1 MATAGPVAAD
11 ESTWE
16 MPDAWRRIAHPRRDR
31 PWPWPRARIDAAA
44 AGRARAL
51 VEAARAG
58 VEDVLALPGT
68 TPELAEHGRA
78 CLKGEADALGAAVVA
93 TVAVSK
99 RGLGDVG
106 GKAPFLDAWAAEH
119 GLPFAA
125 AAYAEL
131 CDVTSDYVQAGSKA
145 TWTGARRALPSDY
158 QGGWWAEES
167 AARHLR
173 ALLAAA
179 DDDVHARA
187 VEELAVRRRT
197 PLQRMVVS
205 YLVPTR
211 RDWLDEVRADPA
223 VIGLPPHSQHRWMLF
238 CSLGDPAQVDPA
250 ALPLGYYDRST
261 SVVATLVD
269 GVGPSGAVPL
279 VAGALEG
286 QYTGTDTYRK
296 LLDVLALLPVDEAF
310 QALLDRIGHKYVQP
324 AVIAAAR
331 AQPRRA
337 LRLLASAAGAPEVE
351 EVLRAH
357 LLTHPELVEEML
369 PELPEE
375 SRAAVGA
382 LRETIVRAPEASAGA
397 LPPLL
402 VDPPWTRPRTKAKP
416 VVIKDLASPGTRLI
430 AWEPGERDAWTVDL
444 HHLWRWVKRLEW
456 PVQIEKF
463 RNGAL
468 PSHQQPVLFIEA
480 PEDLVRPLLAGW
492 EPPDPWYVVEWM
504 RVVVARFELDALDP
518 AVFAAR
524 RDPAGAGAVL
534 LPFLS
539 DEVARLMADWLVRL
553 KQAGRTAQAW
563 FRRHGTAA
571 VPALV
576 PPALGKAGAQRR
588 AAEAALRLLADR
600 HGAEAVV
607 AAARVHGDR
616 AADAIEALVTG
627 DPLEVLPAKPPYVG
641 DWADVRLLPQIL
653 LRGRGRALPD
663 SAARHVLT
671 MLAMSRP
678 GEAYAGVD
686 VVRDLCDGESLAEFG
701 WRLFRQ
707 WETQGAPS
715 KDGWALAQLGVTGD
729 DETVRRLTPVI
740 RAWPGDGGHSKAV
753 AGLDVLAGIGTD
765 VALMHLHGIAQRVKF
780 KALRARAQEKIEE
793 VAAGLELTAGQLADR
808 LVPDF
813 GLDADGTLT
822 LDYGPRRFVVG
833 FDEQLKPYV
842 ADEGGARRKAL
853 PKPGAKDDPELA
865 PAAYKAFS
873 TLKKDV
879 RSVAADQLRRLEA
892 AMVAQRRWPVRE
904 FRELL
909 AGHPLVRHL
918 VRRLVWL
925 ASDGGEEGARTT
937 AFRVAEDGTF
947 ADADDETV
955 EIADTAR
962 VRVAHPV
969 DLGGSLAA
977 WSEVFADYEILQP
990 FPQLGRPVHALASG
1004 EGERGRLERFEGLT
1018 VPVGKVL
1025 GLTSRGWDRGVPQD
1039 AGVEPWIS
1047 RRLPGGRYI
1056 VIDLDPGIAVGAVDA
1071 LPDQKLDAV
1080 GLADRPEQRWLGGGA
1095 TGSFSDLDPVTLSEI
1110 LADLATLT

>member
-16 MPDAWRRIAHPRRDR
+16 MPDAWRRVAHPRRDR
-31 PWPWPRARIDAAA
+31 PGPWPRARIDPAAA
-44 AGRARAL
+44 EKARAF
-51 VEAARAG
+51 VEAARAD

-78 CLKGEADALGAAVVA
+78 YLKGEADALGAAVVA

-99 RGLGDVG
+99 RGLPGSR
-106 GKAPFLDAWAAEH
+106 GKDPFRDAWAAEH

-125 AAYAEL
+125 CAFAEL
-131 CDVTSDYVQAGSKA
+131 SDVTSDYVQAGSKA
-145 TWTGARRALPSDY
+145 TWAGVRWARPSDY

-179 DDDVHARA
+179 DDDVYARA
-187 VEELAVRRRT
+187 VDELAGRRRT

-205 YLVPTR
+205 YLAPTR
-211 RDWLDEVRADPA
+211 RDWVDEVRADPA

-238 CSLGDPAQVDPA
+238 CALADPEQVDPV
-250 ALPLGYYDRST
+250 ALPLGFYDRRT

-269 GVGPSGAVPL
+269 GLGPSGAVPL
-279 VAGALEG
+279 VVEALEG
-286 QYTGTDTYRK
+286 QYTQTDTFRS
-296 LLDVLALLPVDEAF
+296 LLDVLVELPVDEAF
-310 QALLDRIGHKYVQP
+310 QALVDRAGHRYVLP
-324 AVIAAAR
+324 MVIAAAR
-331 AQPRRA
+331 AHPRRA
-337 LRLLASAAGAPEVE
+337 LRLLAPAAGTPEAG

-375 SRAAVGA
+375 SRAAIDA
-382 LRETIVRAPEASAGA
+382 LRETIVRVPEAPADA

-402 VDPPWTRPRTKAKP
+402 VDPPWTRPRTKAKA

-430 AWEPGERDAWTVDL
+430 DWEPGERDAWTVDL
-444 HHLWRWVKRLEW
+444 HHLWRWVERMKW
-456 PVQIEKF
+456 PAMVERFQH
-463 RNGAL
+463 GAL
-468 PSHQQPVLFIEA
+468 SSHQQPVLFVEA

-492 EPPDPWYVVEWM
+492 EPPDPWYVDDWM

-518 AVFAAR
+518 AVHAAR
-524 RDPAGAGAVL
+524 RDPAGAGGVL

-576 PPALGKAGAQRR
+576 PPALGRAGAQRR
-588 AAEAALRLLADR
+588 AAEAALRFVAAR

-607 AAARVHGDR
+607 AAARVHGDA
-616 AADAIEALVTG
+616 AADAVQALLTA
-627 DPLEVLPAKPPYVG
+627 DPLDVLPAKTPHVG

-653 LRGRGRALPD
+653 LRGRERALPD
-663 SAARHVLT
+663 AAVRHVLT

-678 GEAYAGVD
+678 GEDYAGVRT
-686 VVRDLCDGESLAEFG
+686 VRDACDGESLAEFG

-707 WETQGAPS
+707 WEAQGAPS
-715 KDGWALAQLGVTGD
+715 KDGWALAQLGLTGD
-729 DETVRRLTPVI
+729 DGTVRRLTPVI
-740 RAWPGDGGHSKAV
+740 RAWPGDGGHAKAV

-780 KALRARAQEKIEE
+780 KALKARAQEKIEE
-793 VAAGLELTAGQLADR
+793 VAAGLELTGEQLADR

-833 FDEQLKPYV
+833 FDEQLKPQV
-842 ADEGGARRKAL
+842 SDEGGARRKAL

-865 PAAYKAFS
+865 PAASKAFS
-873 TLKKDV
+873 ALKKDV
-879 RSVAADQLRRLEA
+879 RTVAADQIRRLEA
-892 AMVAQRRWPVRE
+892 SMVARRRWPVRE

-925 ASDGGEEGARTT
+925 ASGGPEGDEGTI

-947 ADADDETV
+947 ADVDDEAV
-955 EIADTAR
+955 ELAGQAE

-969 DLGGSLAA
+969 DLDGSLAA

-990 FPQLGRPVHALASG
+990 FPQLGRPVHALADG
-1004 EGERGRLERFEGLT
+1004 EGRSGRLERFEGLT

-1025 GLTSRGWDRGVPQD
+1025 GLTSRGWDRGAPQD
-1039 AGVEPWIS
+1039 AGVEPFIS

-1056 VIDLDPGIAVGAVDA
+1056 VIDLDPGIAVGTVDA
-1071 LPDQKLDAV
+1071 LPEQRLDAV
-1080 GLADRPEQRWLGGGA
+1080 ALASRPEQGWLGGGP
-1095 TGSFSDLDPVTLSEI
+1095 TGSFADLDPVTVSEI